1 MEAEMGKIREQFAG
15 DMVAGLAQWVGRK
28 LKNHDPM
35 SAMDGGAYVRGLK
48 VSRQVQDAKVK
59 PGQVY
64 CGIVNGKRDTV
75 RYGLQD
81 GRVFEVTIREV
92 DESEEPVLLTAV
104 GS

>member
-1 MEAEMGKIREQFAG
+1 MGKIRDQFAG

-35 SAMDGGAYVRGLK
+35 SAMDMGSSRREARWQRT
-48 VSRQVQDAKVK
+48 VSDAKVK
-59 PGQVY
+59 PGVCY
-64 CGIVNGKRDTV
+64 CGIVKGTRNVV
-75 RYGLQD
+75 RYGLED

-104 GS
+104 GD